1 MIAALATLVF
11 LASLLTMAGI
21 AALMI
26 EERGD
31 WIRSALAGRSRL
43 AFRADTL
50 PAPMRVSSRVRSQRP
65 VRAHARLR
73 AAA

>member
-11 LASLLTMAGI
+11 LASLLTLAGI

-26 EERGD
+26 EERGA
-31 WIRSALAGRSRL
+31 WIRSALAGRSPL
-43 AFRADTL
+43 ALRSGTAR
-50 PAPMRVSSRVRSQRP
+50 APMRVSSRVRSQRP